1 MYSATVYQVMFGSPS
16 DIEEEIQV
24 AFQVLN
30 HWNSLHS
37 EQSKIVLL
45 PLHWSVSS
53 YPAMGKHPQK
63 LLNEQ
68 VVEKSD
74 LLVCIFGTRL
84 GSPTDTE
91 ISGTV
96 EEIKEHR
103 KAGKDVMV
111 FFKLS
116 VDDITSVDPQ
126 QLQKIKDFKESI
138 KNEALWC
145 EFSNTAD
152 FEKKFEDSLQLYVSK
167 HWTNSN
173 IVENGNG
180 SSTKIEFSED
190 EQNILTK
197 WIQSNDM
204 YYHTEEFTYGMLHF
218 FGTYHQLANNGL
230 ERVKMDDFVERMK
243 KAGFIEEYEKDK
255 FGRPIYTLKK
265 AAYDYLDTIN
275 GTNKSQ
281 DIML

>member
-1 MYSATVYQVMFGSPS
+1 MYSATVYRIMFGSPS
-16 DIEEEIQV
+16 DIKEEIQV

-45 PLHWSVSS
+45 PLHWSISS
-53 YPAMGKHPQK
+53 YPSMGKHPQK
-63 LLNEQ
+63 ILDEQ

-74 LLVCIFGTRL
+74 LLICIFGTRL

-103 KAGKDVMV
+103 KSGKDVMI
-111 FFKLS
+111 FFKQS
-116 VDDITSVDPQ
+116 VDDLSSVDPQ
-126 QLQKIKDFKESI
+126 QLQKIKGFKESI
-138 KNEALWC
+138 KNDALWC
-145 EFSNTAD
+145 EFSNTSD
-152 FEKKFEDSLQLYVSK
+152 FEKKFADSLQLYVRE
-167 HWTNSN
+167 HWTDS
-173 IVENGNG
+173 IVEKGSG
-180 SSTKIEFSED
+180 SSTRIEFSKD

-204 YYHTEEFTYGMLHF
+204 YYHTEEFTYGVLHF
-218 FGTYHQLANNGL
+218 FGTYHQLANNGR

-243 KAGFIEEYEKDK
+243 KAGFIEEYEKDR

-265 AAYDYLDTIN
+265 AAYDYVDTITEKEKLN
-275 GTNKSQ
+275 EQST
-281 DIML
+281 

>member
-1 MYSATVYQVMFGSPS
+1 MYPATVYQIMFASPS

-45 PLHWSVSS
+45 PLHWSISS
-53 YPAMGKHPQK
+53 YPSMGKHPQK
-63 LLNEQ
+63 ILDEQ

-74 LLVCIFGTRL
+74 LLICIFGTRL

-91 ISGTV
+91 ISGSV

-111 FFKLS
+111 FFKRS

-126 QLQKIKDFKESI
+126 QLQSIKDFKESI
-138 KNEALWC
+138 KNDALWH
-145 EFSNTAD
+145 EFNDTAD
-152 FEKKFEDSLQLYVSK
+152 FEKKFANSLQLYMNE

-173 IVENGNG
+173 IVEKGSG
-180 SSTKIEFSED
+180 SSTKIEFSKN
-190 EQNILTK
+190 EQNILKK

-204 YYHTEEFTYGMLHF
+204 YYHTKEITHGVHHF
-218 FGTYHQLANNGL
+218 FGVDHYFANNGP
-230 ERVKMDDFVERMK
+230 EQAKMDDFVSRLRNV
-243 KAGFIEEYEKDK
+243 GFIEEFEKDK
-255 FGRPIYTLKK
+255 FGVPKYKLKK
-265 AAYDYLDTIN
+265 AAFDYVDTITEKN
-275 GTNKSQ
+275 N
-281 DIML
+281 

>member
-1 MYSATVYQVMFGSPS
+1 MYSATVYQIMFGSPS
-16 DIEEEIQV
+16 DIKEEIQV

-45 PLHWSVSS
+45 PLHWSISS

-63 LLNEQ
+63 ILDEQ

-74 LLVCIFGTRL
+74 LLICIFGTRL

-91 ISGTV
+91 ISGSV

-111 FFKLS
+111 FFKRS

-126 QLQKIKDFKESI
+126 QLQSIKDFKESI
-138 KNEALWC
+138 KNYALWH
-145 EFSNTAD
+145 EFNDTAD
-152 FEKKFEDSLQLYVSK
+152 FEKKFADSLQLYMNE

-173 IVENGNG
+173 IVEKGSG
-180 SSTKIEFSED
+180 SSTKIEFSKD
-190 EQNILTK
+190 EQNILKK

-204 YYHTEEFTYGMLHF
+204 YYHTKEITHGVHHF
-218 FGTYHQLANNGL
+218 FGVDHYFANNGP
-230 ERVKMDDFVERMK
+230 EQAKMDDFVSRLRNI
-243 KAGFIEEYEKDK
+243 GFIEEYEKDK
-255 FGRPIYTLKK
+255 FGVPKYKLKK
-265 AAYDYLDTIN
+265 AAYDYVDTITEKN
-275 GTNKSQ
+275 N
-281 DIML
+281 